1 MKRASSKTSS
11 GTKHPKG
18 KPGPKKKGGTKKTA
32 GAKKAAGAKKSVEE
46 IPASTESAETR
57 LLVRFGFELA
67 REVGIGKVLVLAE
80 LVRDRRLV
88 ERHRDTETLIW
99 VTREAQP
106 GRKASHER
114 YVEVPAYRSDR
125 LSQLTMALIVAVLRG
140 VIDPAESVVC
150 LTGVA
155 GSKRL
160 DNLLIANPK
169 RDFSWFSHHTLDTVP
184 RALART
190 REFIRLLEIA
200 LQLAAEGR
208 EGKPVGTILVLSG
221 DDSLDRYSRQLILNP
236 LKGHRKKTR
245 NIHDPDFL
253 ESVRELSA
261 LDGAFI
267 IASNG
272 VVERAGA
279 YLDAPVTKTV
289 TVPPGLGSRHVAAAA
304 LTANTDATAIV
315 ISESSGTI
323 TVFCLGE
330 KVMHLEGRASQ
341 Q

>member
-1 MKRASSKTSS
+1 MKRLSPKSPSGKKGPNEKTAS
-11 GTKHPKG
+11 
-18 KPGPKKKGGTKKTA
+18 KKKGGSKKKA
-32 GAKKAAGAKKSVEE
+32 PAAKKAADEA
-46 IPASTESAETR
+46 PASTESAETR

-67 REVGIGKVLVLAE
+67 REVGIDKVLVLAE

-99 VTREAQP
+99 VTREEQP
-106 GRKASHER
+106 GRKAAHER

-140 VIDPAESVVC
+140 VINPAESVVC

-169 RDFSWFSHHTLDTVP
+169 RDFSWFSHHTLDAAP
-184 RALART
+184 RGLARS
-190 REFIRLLEIA
+190 REFVRLLEIA
-200 LQLAAEGR
+200 LQLSAEGR
-208 EGKPVGTILVLSG
+208 EGKPIGTILVLAG
-221 DDSLDRYSRQLILNP
+221 DDPLDRYSRQLILNP
-236 LKGHRKKTR
+236 LKGHVKKTR

-253 ESVRELSA
+253 ESLRELSA

-279 YLDAPVTKTV
+279 YLDAPVTKSV
-289 TVPPGLGSRHVAAAA
+289 TVPSGLGSRHVAAAA
-304 LTANTDATAIV
+304 LTANTDATTIV

-330 KVMHLEGRASQ
+330 KIMHLEGRASQ
-341 Q
+341 A

>member
-1 MKRASSKTSS
+1 MKRNSAK
-11 GTKHPKG
+11 GNPG
-18 KPGPKKKGGTKKTA
+18 KPPPKKSA
-32 GAKKAAGAKKSVEE
+32 GN
-46 IPASTESAETR
+46 STEGAETR

-67 REVGIGKVLVLAE
+67 REVGINKVLVLAE
-80 LVRDRRLV
+80 LVRDRKLV

-99 VTREAQP
+99 VTHEPQD
-106 GRKASHER
+106 GRKAAHER
-114 YVEVPAYRSDR
+114 YVEVPAYNSDR
-125 LSQLTMALIVAVLRG
+125 LSQLTMALVVAVLRG
-140 VIDPAESVVC
+140 TIDPAESVVC

-155 GSKRL
+155 GSKRI

-169 RDFSWFSHHTLDTVP
+169 RDFSWFSQHSLDSVP

-190 REFIRLLEIA
+190 REFIRLLAIA

-208 EGKPVGTILVLSG
+208 EGKPVGTILVLAG
-221 DDSLDRYSRQLILNP
+221 DDPLDTFSRQLILNP
-236 LKGHRKKTR
+236 LKGHNKRNR

-253 ESVRELSA
+253 ESLRELSA

-267 IASNG
+267 IANNG

-279 YLDAPVTKTV
+279 YLDAPLNKNVK
-289 TVPPGLGSRHVAAAA
+289 VPAGLGSRHVAAAA
-304 LTANTDATAIV
+304 LTAKTDATSIV

-330 KVMHLEGRASQ
+330 EVMHLEGRGSHR
-341 Q
+341 